1 MIVGDVIVLLFWN
14 WLIMNIVGCG
24 RNGIKV
30 SLASTYAC
38 RQVKSL
44 IVNICVKFI
53 WNCDYMRDNNL
64 VWFEIENECGVFL
77 ICKYMR
83 GYAWFKRSG
92 VDVCAIMMYLVCG

>member
-14 WLIMNIVGCG
+14 WLIMNVVGCG

-38 RQVKSL
+38 RQVKS
-44 IVNICVKFI
+44 
-53 WNCDYMRDNNL
+53 L

-92 VDVCAIMMYLVCG
+92 VDVCAIMITCSLHFCLQSIGQRR